1 MVSEREEFED
11 TKGVIKIS
19 ISKNRQHNGQP
30 KKFKRTKNDLPKIE
44 FKLMWRKNIFDIY
57 VTEYGTALTTIL
69 PILFLYLNT
78 VIVTAG
84 TFEP

>member
-1 MVSEREEFED
+1 MLGQLDICSNSDQF
-11 TKGVIKIS
+11 I
-19 ISKNRQHNGQP
+19 NG
-30 KKFKRTKNDLPKIE
+30 
-44 FKLMWRKNIFDIY
+44 
-57 VTEYGTALTTIL
+57 TEYGTALTTIL

>member
-1 MVSEREEFED
+1 MCQSGITCLSADCWFS
-11 TKGVIKIS
+11 TKRPHHHHFNV
-19 ISKNRQHNGQP
+19 R
-30 KKFKRTKNDLPKIE
+30 
-44 FKLMWRKNIFDIY
+44 RKNIFDIY

>member
-1 MVSEREEFED
+1 MYKD
-11 TKGVIKIS
+11 KGV
-19 ISKNRQHNGQP
+19 KNVKDIFFVNV
-30 KKFKRTKNDLPKIE
+30 
-44 FKLMWRKNIFDIY
+44 WRKNIFDIY

-78 VIVTAG
+78 VTVTAG

>member
-1 MVSEREEFED
+1 MYKEKEV
-11 TKGVIKIS
+11 
-19 ISKNRQHNGQP
+19 KNV
-30 KKFKRTKNDLPKIE
+30 KNI
-44 FKLMWRKNIFDIY
+44 FVNVWRRNIFDIY

>member
-1 MVSEREEFED
+1 MYKDKESNM
-11 TKGVIKIS
+11 
-19 ISKNRQHNGQP
+19 SK
-30 KKFKRTKNDLPKIE
+30 KN
-44 FKLMWRKNIFDIY
+44 FVNVRRKNIFDIY

-78 VIVTAG
+78 VTVTAG

>member
-1 MVSEREEFED
+1 MHFHIVKMNKDKE
-11 TKGVIKIS
+11 V
-19 ISKNRQHNGQP
+19 
-30 KKFKRTKNDLPKIE
+30 KKCQGYFFFVNV
-44 FKLMWRKNIFDIY
+44 WRKNIFDIY